1 MTPFRRHRHTHRL
14 LIAAAFAVIAQSA
27 FANPWSV
34 FGPKQYVRTTGAP
47 QTVRETFAAHNTAL
61 PYTLRLENGGGTL
74 TGTSG
79 AMARVTSAAI
89 TLNGADIL
97 TPKDFNA
104 STPAIIEKSITVNA
118 SNELTIE
125 LRGDP
130 GAGVTLS
137 ILADDSELPTITA
150 SVSPQPNGAGW
161 NAALPVTVTFTCA
174 DATSGIATCSAP
186 VTIEGDGTGLE
197 IPGTAVDNAGNTNTT
212 SIILNIDTQAPVL
225 QAVSPVG
232 TEGTNAPSVTIAG
245 LVADNGRIDRLAI
258 NGVNAGLDAGGHFSK
273 ELALNDG
280 ANSVAIDAYD
290 RAGNHSATSFS
301 IERFAIP
308 VVKITSPADLA
319 VVTTAAINVTGTVS
333 DPAATVTL
341 NGLAATVAGNTF
353 TVTGVPLAQGRTSL
367 TAIATTASG
376 HSGTA
381 NVDVYR
387 DGVPPRVAVRYPAAG
402 SVLYTQKTDVLGMVD
417 DVVVGTINS
426 GQARVT
432 VNGVVAEVAN
442 RAFVAH
448 DVPLTSGANTINVVA
463 VDQGNNSGTTTINV
477 TYDASAK
484 AKIVTFSGNG
494 QTGSIGTRLPQPI
507 VVKLLNADGSPAAN
521 RTVSFEVI
529 ENDGTLLGSNNVP
542 RTAIVATTDASG
554 LASATWT
561 LGGRAG
567 AGNNRVVARSEGFS
581 GAVEFEATS
590 RTGTPALIVV
600 DSGNNQFGAVGSPLA
615 RPLVAVVVDSGSNR
629 LAGVPVTFRVSQGNA
644 SFDGAAQKSVIT
656 DSDGRAWVTPTLNA
670 DGETTFGA
678 TIDNTETLVSFH
690 ANGKLAGA
698 AEATRITG
706 VVLDNTDL
714 AVAGVTV
721 RVEGTTLTTLT
732 DDQGQFTIAPAPVG
746 YVKLVIDGS
755 TARRAGT
762 WPMLEYVMYTIPG
775 ASNTL
780 DMPIH
785 ILPIDVRRGLFVDET
800 TGGTLTLPELPG
812 FSLTIKPG
820 SATFPGGSRTGT
832 VSVTLVHTDKIPMA
846 PGFGQQPRFIVTI
859 QPPGVHFDPP
869 AALTFPNVD
878 GLAPG
883 QITELYSFDHDLGQ
897 FVAIGTGSVSADG
910 SVIKSDPGVGIIKGG
925 WHCGGTPG
933 AKGTAH
939 KCPDCKKCVDD
950 CCVPDPIQNNGP
962 CGKENSGICK
972 DGKCICPHPTNFHQ
986 VSQTAANG
994 VIQLKFEW
1002 DSSTGFLGDLAGCQ
1016 TGELLNNANGAMDDP
1031 SPPFASHGSH
1041 PPAEYVFPP
1050 GGSVEGTAQDTFK
1063 IPGGGFKKPYKPYS
1077 SRVVQW
1083 YVYKCPCYNN
1093 GNDVQAGGPFN
1104 IDRRIYQDPSGK
1116 WWYEVSRNGV
1126 SSKTPLP

>member
-1 MTPFRRHRHTHRL
+1 MTPFRRHRSTTRL
-14 LIAAAFAVIAQSA
+14 LIAAAFAVMTQSV

-47 QTVRETFAAHNTAL
+47 QTVRETFDAHNTAL
-61 PYTLRLENGGGTL
+61 PYTLRLENGGGT
-74 TGTSG
+74 
-79 AMARVTSAAI
+79 MARVTSAAI

-104 STPAIIEKSITVNA
+104 NTPAIIEKSITVNA
-118 SNELTIE
+118 SNQLTIE

-137 ILADDSELPTITA
+137 IRADDSDLPTITA
-150 SVSPQPNGAGW
+150 SVSPQPNTSGW
-161 NAALPVTVTFTCA
+161 NATLPVTVTFTCA
-174 DATSGIATCSAP
+174 DATSGIATCSEP
-186 VTIEGDGTGLE
+186 VVIEGTGAGLVV
-197 IPGTAVDNAGNTNTT
+197 PGTAVDNAGNTNST
-212 SIILNIDTQAPVL
+212 SITLNIDTQAPVL
-225 QAVSPVG
+225 QVASPVG
-232 TEGTNAPSVTIAG
+232 PEGTNAPGVTIAG
-245 LVADNGRIDRLAI
+245 LAIDNDRIDRLVI
-258 NGVNAGLDAGGHFSK
+258 NGANVGVDAGGHFSRDYV
-273 ELALNDG
+273 LNDG
-280 ANSVAIDAYD
+280 ANSFTIDAYD
-290 RAGNHSATSFS
+290 RAGNHSASSFA

-333 DPAATVTL
+333 DPAVTVTL

-353 TVTGVPLAQGRTSL
+353 TVSGVPLAQGRTSL

-376 HSGTA
+376 HAGTA

-387 DGVPPRVAVRYPAAG
+387 DGVPPRVAVRYPVAG
-402 SVLYTQKTDVLGMVD
+402 TVLYTPKTDVLGMVD

-442 RAFVAH
+442 RAFVAR
-448 DVPLTSGANTINVVA
+448 DVPLVAGANTINVVA
-463 VDQGNNSGTTTINV
+463 VDQGNNSGTTTVNV
-477 TYDASAK
+477 TYDAAAK
-484 AKIVTFSGNG
+484 PKIVAFSGNG

-507 VVKLLNADGSPAAN
+507 VVKLLNANGTPAAN
-521 RTVSFEVI
+521 RTVAFEVI
-529 ENDGTLLGSNNVP
+529 ENDGTVVDSRGSNNVP

-554 LASATWT
+554 LASAAWT

-629 LAGVPVTFRVSQGNA
+629 LSGVSVTFRVSQGNA
-644 SFDGAAQKSVIT
+644 SFDGAAEKTVVT
-656 DSDGRAWVTPTLNA
+656 DSDGRAWVTPTLMA

-678 TIDNTETLVSFH
+678 KIDNTETLISFH

-698 AEATRITG
+698 AEATRISG

-721 RVEGTTLTTLT
+721 RVEGTTLTTQT
-732 DDQGQFTIAPAPVG
+732 DEQGQFTIAPAPVG

-785 ILPIDVRRGLFVDET
+785 ILPIDVRHGLFVDET

-832 VSVTLVHTDKIPMA
+832 VSVTLVHADKVPMA

-869 AALTFPNVD
+869 AALTFPNVE

-897 FVAIGTGSVSADG
+897 FVAIGTGSVSSDG

-925 WHCGGTPG
+925 WHCGGTPS
-933 AKGTAH
+933 ASGTAH
-939 KCPDCKKCVDD
+939 KCPDCKHCVND
-950 CCVPDPIQNNGP
+950 CCVPDPAQNYSP
-962 CGKENSGICK
+962 CGPDKNRTCI
-972 DGKCICPHPTNFHQ
+972 DGNCVCPHPVNFHQ
-986 VSQTAANG
+986 TSATHSGGQIHLEFA
-994 VIQLKFEW
+994 W
-1002 DSSTGFLGDLAGCQ
+1002 DSSTGFPGDLFNCI
-1016 TGELLNNANGAMDDP
+1016 TGEFVDQSGGYYYP
-1031 SPPFASHGSH
+1031 SPPFGTETIWPITQRIPAKGS
-1041 PPAEYVFPP
+1041 AVP
-1050 GGSVEGTAQDTFK
+1050 GVSQDTFYM
-1063 IPGGGFKKPYKPYS
+1063 PPGGFKKPY
-1077 SRVVQW
+1077 SRFTSVVKQT
-1083 YVYKCPCYNN
+1083 YFYNCPCMNG
-1093 GNDVQAGGPFN
+1093 GNDVPMAGPFT
-1104 IDRRIYQDPSGK
+1104 ITRRIYDDANGN
-1116 WWYEVSRNGV
+1116 WFYMVARNGV
-1126 SSKTPLP
+1126 VDVIPLP